1 MKVRYFKE
9 GKLRGEGGPSVHGGW
24 APEFGSLSRHDTG
37 LSMDANRRQ
46 WRSIPKWTG
55 VGQGRPIQ
63 GPNQE
68 REAWRRSQPLS
79 PFIWV
84 TVDSTS
90 ESSSKSL
97 GESGNQGRC
106 LDPGICHWSQS
117 TSAHS
122 KMEKTREWSLG
133 ACYTCPKNI
142 ISSLEGLWKPKVE
155 IWDLWIIRK
164 QPRAILHQATV
175 FSPEKSVSV
184 QYNVKKKKKLWFLHS
199 C

>member
-1 MKVRYFKE
+1 MAADE
-9 GKLRGEGGPSVHGGW
+9 CPCLINT
-24 APEFGSLSRHDTG
+24 LSRAQTCLVVQEVVVGNLEEPRAESAHVLIARTREIG
-37 LSMDANRRQ
+37 FHQRILCQVVGIALVAATEGEQEANRRQ
-46 WRSIPKWTG
+46 WRSIPKWTA
-55 VGQGRPIQ
+55 VGQGRPLQ

-122 KMEKTREWSLG
+122 KMEKTRE
-133 ACYTCPKNI
+133 
-142 ISSLEGLWKPKVE
+142 
-155 IWDLWIIRK
+155 
-164 QPRAILHQATV
+164 
-175 FSPEKSVSV
+175 
-184 QYNVKKKKKLWFLHS
+184 
-199 C
+199 